1 MPTPTPISLN
11 VSPLRPL
18 AMSRKPRAV
27 IIAMAA
33 GLALT
38 SAAFAQL
45 REDPGLQQAPPDPEF
60 TLPTP
65 IPVARPEPMRPNA
78 AVGATTDVEN
88 APWGALLSE
97 GTFITGARGKPV
109 RGKSGTWYLIFDA
122 RERGPAGQS
131 LPPMVLLSNLNLAA
145 MERLAPRMQEG
156 ENIIVSGQVFLY
168 AGLNYLLPTTPP
180 IVEQAAAAP
189 AQSTTPATTTPAAK
203 PEGTAETKP
212 ATEGAGEK
220 TAPSNEPSIEQIIEQ
235 LDRAVGSSRRVD
247 LPKMLSHE
255 SGVDASD
262 ALGAGGASAPSV
274 PGGFLTS
281 RKGRVVRD
289 NDGQTVFVFDSGA
302 SIGSSREGPMV
313 LLPCLNLMRMEY
325 TAATQG
331 EKATY
336 TVSGDVF
343 VYRGNN
349 YLLPR
354 MFVVNRRTDVVVSGQ

>member
-1 MPTPTPISLN
+1 M
-11 VSPLRPL
+11 
-18 AMSRKPRAV
+18 PRAV
-27 IIAMAA
+27 TIAMAA

-38 SAAFAQL
+38 SAAVAQL

-180 IVEQAAAAP
+180 IVEQAAATP
-189 AQSTTPATTTPAAK
+189 VQPGTPATTIPAAK
-203 PEGTAETKP
+203 PEGTAENKP
-212 ATEGAGEK
+212 ASEGTGEPTKQSGEGGK
-220 TAPSNEPSIEQIIEQ
+220 TSPSNEPSIEQIIEQ

-262 ALGAGGASAPSV
+262 TLGAGGASAPSV

-302 SIGSSREGPMV
+302 SIGSGREGPMV

-343 VYRGNN
+343 VYRGKN